1 MNAVSVYNVSK
12 TLKDE
17 ALFSN
22 VSFGLDIGER
32 IGLVGRNGAGKSTF
46 LKIIAGILEPDSGEV
61 TINNSC
67 RVAYLEQDVHFP
79 EGCTLEQFVL
89 LGDDPHVKLLR
100 EFQEGN
106 HDVFDK
112 IESLGLWSVQDR
124 YRSYLGEL
132 NVQEPMDKMMAQL
145 SGGTQKKAAI
155 ARIMAIEPNILLL
168 DEPTNHLDI
177 PAIEWLETKLGSTSS
192 GYGAGGFT
200 VVLVTHDRYFLDR
213 ICTRTMEI
221 DGHKAYFYD
230 GGYTQF
236 TEHKAERLNAMQ
248 KEQDR
253 LATILRREVEWLHR
267 GPKARTGKDS
277 GRKQRIEEMRS
288 QQTRKEEDQREFS
301 SMTRRMGKKI
311 LELKDASAMR
321 GGRTIVKDLSIEF
334 TKGMRI
340 GVIGANGSGK
350 STLLDLIT
358 GRIAPSEGEVD
369 TGLNTAFGYYDQK
382 ASALPLGSTMLE
394 YIEEI
399 GQNITLSDG
408 YSVTPAR
415 FLELFG
421 FPSSFHRLP
430 IGVLSGG
437 EKRRL
442 YLIATIVRNPNFLVL
457 DEPTNDLDIDTLCRL
472 EQYILDFQGCVVCV
486 SHDRAFLDKVCNEL
500 IVMPNAIRFEGG
512 YSDYRRYEDEKEE
525 EKKADQR
532 NQRNNGPK
540 SAAPQKKQDN
550 SPKTGTN
557 TEAPNPNKAKRKLT
571 FKEQRELEGLP
582 ALIEELEERKTQLE
596 EFFSSGKLDTTGE
609 STKEYESTL
618 QQLETLYARWEEL
631 ESLSNAH

>member
-32 IGLVGRNGAGKSTF
+32 LGLVGRNGAGKSTF
-46 LKIIAGILEPDSGEV
+46 LRILAGIIEPDSGEV
-61 TINNSC
+61 TINGSC
-67 RVAYLEQDVHFP
+67 RVAYLEQDVRFP
-79 EGCTLEQFVL
+79 EDCTLGQFVL
-89 LGDDPHVKLLR
+89 LGDDPHVRLLR
-100 EFQEGN
+100 EFQDGN
-106 HDVFDK
+106 HDVFDR
-112 IESLGLWSVQDR
+112 IETLGLWNLEDR

-132 NVQEPMDKMMAQL
+132 NVTEPMDKPMSQL

-177 PAIEWLETKLGSTSS
+177 PAIEWLENKLGTASS
-192 GYGAGGFT
+192 NNGTGGFT

-221 DGHKAYFYD
+221 DGRKAYIYD
-230 GGYTQF
+230 GGYTNF
-236 TEHKAERLNAMQ
+236 TERKAERLNAMQ

-267 GPKARTGKDS
+267 GPKARTGKDN

-288 QQTRKEEDQREFS
+288 QQTQKEESQREFS
-301 SMTRRMGKKI
+301 SAVRRMGKKI
-311 LELKDASAMR
+311 LELKDASAVR
-321 GGRTIVKDLSIEF
+321 GSATIVDGLSIEF

-340 GVIGANGSGK
+340 GVIGPNGSGK
-350 STLLDLIT
+350 STLLDLMT
-358 GRIAPSEGEVD
+358 GHIAPSEGIVD
-369 TGLNTAFGYYDQK
+369 TGLNTVFGYYDQK
-382 ASALPLGSTMLE
+382 SARLPLEDTMLE

-399 GQNITLSDG
+399 GQSIKLADG
-408 YSVTPAR
+408 YVVTPAR

-421 FPSSFHRLP
+421 FPSSFHRIP
-430 IGVLSGG
+430 IGMLSGG
-437 EKRRL
+437 ERRRL
-442 YLIATIVRNPNFLVL
+442 YLLATIVRNPNFLVL

-486 SHDRAFLDKVCNEL
+486 SHDRAFLDRTCTEL
-500 IVMPNAIRFEGG
+500 IVMPNARRFEGN
-512 YSDYRRYEDEKEE
+512 YSDYRRSEDARRQNERNANDSL
-525 EKKADQR
+525 KASNAMR
-532 NQRNNGPK
+532 NGGDGRTSGGRNEIGL
-540 SAAPQKKQDN
+540 QKPTRRRL
-550 SPKTGTN
+550 S
-557 TEAPNPNKAKRKLT
+557 

-582 ALIEELEERKTQLE
+582 ASIEALEERKAQLE
-596 EFFSSGKLDTTGE
+596 DFFSSGKPDLTGE
-609 STKEYESTL
+609 STKEYSAVLE
-618 QQLETLYARWEEL
+618 QLEGLYARWEEL
-631 ESLSNAH
+631 ESLA

>member
-46 LKIIAGILEPDSGEV
+46 LRILAGMIEPDSGEV
-61 TINNSC
+61 TINGSC
-67 RVAYLEQDVHFP
+67 RVAYLEQDVRFP
-79 EGCTLEQFVL
+79 DDCTLGQFVL
-89 LGDDPHVKLLR
+89 LGDDPHVRLLR
-100 EFQEGN
+100 EFQDGN
-106 HDVFDK
+106 HDVFDR
-112 IESLGLWSVQDR
+112 IETLGLWNLEDR

-132 NVQEPMDKMMAQL
+132 NVTEPMDKPMSQL

-177 PAIEWLETKLGSTSS
+177 PAIEWLENKLGTAS
-192 GYGAGGFT
+192 GNNGTGGFT

-221 DGHKAYFYD
+221 DGRKAYFYD
-230 GGYTQF
+230 GGYTNF
-236 TEHKAERLNAMQ
+236 TERKAERLNAMQ

-288 QQTRKEEDQREFS
+288 QQTQKEETQREFS
-301 SMTRRMGKKI
+301 SAVRRMGKKI
-311 LELKDASAMR
+311 LELKDASAVR
-321 GGRTIVKDLSIEF
+321 GSATIVDGLSIEF

-340 GVIGANGSGK
+340 GVIGPNGSGK

-358 GRIAPSEGEVD
+358 GHIAPSGGIVD
-369 TGLNTAFGYYDQK
+369 TGLNTVFGYYDQK
-382 ASALPLGSTMLE
+382 SARLPLDDTMLE

-399 GQNITLSDG
+399 GQSIKLADG
-408 YSVTPAR
+408 YVVTPAR

-421 FPSSFHRLP
+421 FSSSFHRIP
-430 IGVLSGG
+430 IGMLSGG
-437 EKRRL
+437 ERRRL
-442 YLIATIVRNPNFLVL
+442 YLLATIVRNPNFLVL

-486 SHDRAFLDKVCNEL
+486 SHDRAFLDRTCTEL
-500 IVMPNAIRFEGG
+500 IVMPNARRFEGN
-512 YSDYRRYEDEKEE
+512 YSDYRRSEDARRQDERNANDSL
-525 EKKADQR
+525 KASNTMKNGGDCRTSGGR
-532 NQRNNGPK
+532 NEIGL
-540 SAAPQKKQDN
+540 QKPTRRRL
-550 SPKTGTN
+550 S
-557 TEAPNPNKAKRKLT
+557 

-582 ALIEELEERKTQLE
+582 ASIEALEERKAQLE
-596 EFFSSGKLDTTGE
+596 DFFSSGKPDLTGE
-609 STKEYESTL
+609 SSKEYSAV
-618 QQLETLYARWEEL
+618 LERLEGLYARWEEL
-631 ESLSNAH
+631 ESLA

>member
-32 IGLVGRNGAGKSTF
+32 LGLVGRNGAGKSTF
-46 LKIIAGILEPDSGEV
+46 LRILAGIIEPDSGEV
-61 TINNSC
+61 TINGSC
-67 RVAYLEQDVHFP
+67 RVAYLEQDVRFP
-79 EGCTLEQFVL
+79 EDCTLGQFVL
-89 LGDDPHVKLLR
+89 LGDDPHVRLLR
-100 EFQEGN
+100 EFQDGN
-106 HDVFDK
+106 HDVFDR
-112 IESLGLWSVQDR
+112 IETLGLWNLEDR

-132 NVQEPMDKMMAQL
+132 NVTEPMDKPMSQL

-177 PAIEWLETKLGSTSS
+177 PAIEWLENKLGTASS
-192 GYGAGGFT
+192 NNGTGGFT

-221 DGHKAYFYD
+221 DGRKAYIYD
-230 GGYTQF
+230 GGYTNF
-236 TEHKAERLNAMQ
+236 TERKAERLNAMQ

-267 GPKARTGKDS
+267 GPKARTGKDN

-288 QQTRKEEDQREFS
+288 QQTQKEESQREFS
-301 SMTRRMGKKI
+301 SAVRRMGKKI
-311 LELKDASAMR
+311 LELKDASAVR
-321 GGRTIVKDLSIEF
+321 GSATIVDGLSIEF

-340 GVIGANGSGK
+340 GVIGPNGSGK
-350 STLLDLIT
+350 STLLDLMT
-358 GRIAPSEGEVD
+358 GHIAPSEGIVD
-369 TGLNTAFGYYDQK
+369 TGLNTVFGYYDQK
-382 ASALPLGSTMLE
+382 SARLPLEDTMLE

-399 GQNITLSDG
+399 GQSIKLADG
-408 YSVTPAR
+408 YVVTPTR

-421 FPSSFHRLP
+421 FPSSFHRIP
-430 IGVLSGG
+430 IGMLSGG
-437 EKRRL
+437 ERRRL
-442 YLIATIVRNPNFLVL
+442 YLLATIVRNPNFLVL

-486 SHDRAFLDKVCNEL
+486 SHDRAFLDRTCTEL
-500 IVMPNAIRFEGG
+500 IVMPNARRFEGN
-512 YSDYRRYEDEKEE
+512 YSDYRRSEDARRQNERNANDSL
-525 EKKADQR
+525 KASNAMR
-532 NQRNNGPK
+532 NGGDGRTSGGRNEIGL
-540 SAAPQKKQDN
+540 QKPTRRRL
-550 SPKTGTN
+550 S
-557 TEAPNPNKAKRKLT
+557 

-582 ALIEELEERKTQLE
+582 ASIEALEERKAQLE
-596 EFFSSGKLDTTGE
+596 DFFSSGKPDLTGE
-609 STKEYESTL
+609 STKEYSAVLE
-618 QQLETLYARWEEL
+618 QLEGLYARWEEL
-631 ESLSNAH
+631 ESLA

>member
-32 IGLVGRNGAGKSTF
+32 LGLVGRNGAGKSTF
-46 LKIIAGILEPDSGEV
+46 LRILAGIIEPDSGEV
-61 TINNSC
+61 TINGSC
-67 RVAYLEQDVHFP
+67 RVAYLEQDVRFP
-79 EGCTLEQFVL
+79 EDCTLGQFVL
-89 LGDDPHVKLLR
+89 LGDDPHVRLLR
-100 EFQEGN
+100 EFQDGN
-106 HDVFDK
+106 HDVFDR
-112 IESLGLWSVQDR
+112 IETLGLWNLEDR

-132 NVQEPMDKMMAQL
+132 NVTEPMDKPMSQL

-177 PAIEWLETKLGSTSS
+177 PAIEWLENKLGTASS
-192 GYGAGGFT
+192 NNGTGGFT

-221 DGHKAYFYD
+221 DGRKSYIYD
-230 GGYTQF
+230 GGYTNF
-236 TEHKAERLNAMQ
+236 TERKAERLNAMQ

-288 QQTRKEEDQREFS
+288 QQTQKEESQREFS
-301 SMTRRMGKKI
+301 SAVRRMGKKI
-311 LELKDASAMR
+311 LELKDASAVR
-321 GGRTIVKDLSIEF
+321 GSATIVDGLSIEF

-340 GVIGANGSGK
+340 GVIGPNGSGK
-350 STLLDLIT
+350 STLLDLMT
-358 GRIAPSEGEVD
+358 GHIAPSEGIVD
-369 TGLNTAFGYYDQK
+369 TGLNTVFGYYDQK
-382 ASALPLGSTMLE
+382 SARLPLEDTMLE

-399 GQNITLSDG
+399 GQSIKLADG
-408 YSVTPAR
+408 YVVTPAR

-421 FPSSFHRLP
+421 FPSSFHRIP
-430 IGVLSGG
+430 IGMLSGG
-437 EKRRL
+437 ERRRL
-442 YLIATIVRNPNFLVL
+442 YLLATIVRNPNFLVL

-486 SHDRAFLDKVCNEL
+486 SHDRAFLDRTCTEL
-500 IVMPNAIRFEGG
+500 IVMPNARRFEGN
-512 YSDYRRYEDEKEE
+512 YSDYRRSEDARRQNERNANDSL
-525 EKKADQR
+525 KASNAMR
-532 NQRNNGPK
+532 NGGDGRTSGGRNEIGL
-540 SAAPQKKQDN
+540 QKPTRRRL
-550 SPKTGTN
+550 S
-557 TEAPNPNKAKRKLT
+557 

-582 ALIEELEERKTQLE
+582 ASIEALEERKAQLE
-596 EFFSSGKLDTTGE
+596 DFFSSGKPDLTGE
-609 STKEYESTL
+609 STKEYSAVLE
-618 QQLETLYARWEEL
+618 QLEGLYARWEEL
-631 ESLSNAH
+631 ENLA